1 MLHQELMSIKIK
13 STHYENFGI
22 ILENNLSVM
31 YYIQVAMYKTIINLI
46 KNEFMSMQDGCQ

>member
-1 MLHQELMSIKIK
+1 MLHQELMSSKIK

-22 ILENNLSVM
+22 ILENNLSLM
-31 YYIQVAMYKTIINLI
+31 YYIQVAMYKTIIHLI